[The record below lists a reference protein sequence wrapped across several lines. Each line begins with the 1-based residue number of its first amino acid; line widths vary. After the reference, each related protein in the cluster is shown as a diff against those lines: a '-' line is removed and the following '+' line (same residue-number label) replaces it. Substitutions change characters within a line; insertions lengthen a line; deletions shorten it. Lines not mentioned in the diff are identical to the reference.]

1 VSAAGAAAGDP
12 GDAPGDSAADGA
24 TDGTAEREPLLL
36 IHGLGA
42 SKSVWDPVVP
52 LLSPEREVIALD
64 LPGFGAAP
72 SLPPGVEP
80 TALALAEALRD
91 QLEALGTPRPHVAG
105 NSLGAWVG
113 LELGRIGAARSVTCL
128 SPAGLWRAPIGPS
141 KSRTREW
148 ARRLRPLVGLAL
160 AVPPLRRRALTT
172 FSAHPDRVPA
182 GVGRKLVADWIDAD
196 GYEGA
201 NKAMREHIFDP
212 AGYPPASEVPVTI
225 AWAEHD
231 KLVGPPKPERRP
243 AGARFLVMPDV
254 GHTPMWDD
262 PALVAQVLLDG
273 SNQAA
278 TPASDLS
285 WSYRPLSSEAPE
297 PDLGGAS

>member
-1 VSAAGAAAGDP
+1 VALSPNGD
-12 GDAPGDSAADGA
+12 
-24 TDGTAEREPLLL
+24 ERPPLLL
-36 IHGLGA
+36 LHGLGG
-42 SKSVWDPVVP
+42 SRVVWEPVVG
-52 LLSPEREVIALD
+52 LLEAEREVIVLD
-64 LPGFGAAP
+64 LPGFGEAP
-72 SLPPGVEP
+72 PLPAGVEP
-80 TALALAEALRD
+80 SAANLAAAVKARLDE
-91 QLEALGTPRPHVAG
+91 LGIERPHVAG

-128 SPAGLWRAPIGPS
+128 SPAGHWRGPIGPS
-141 KSRTREW
+141 ESRTREW

-160 AVPPLRRRALTT
+160 VIPPLRRRALTT
-172 FSAHPDRVPA
+172 FSAHPDRIPA
-182 GVGRKLVADWIDAD
+182 AAGRELVLHWIDAD

-212 AGYPPASEVPVTI
+212 VGYPPASEVPVTI

-262 PALVAQVLLDG
+262 PELVAGVILDG
-273 SNQAA
+273 SNVAA